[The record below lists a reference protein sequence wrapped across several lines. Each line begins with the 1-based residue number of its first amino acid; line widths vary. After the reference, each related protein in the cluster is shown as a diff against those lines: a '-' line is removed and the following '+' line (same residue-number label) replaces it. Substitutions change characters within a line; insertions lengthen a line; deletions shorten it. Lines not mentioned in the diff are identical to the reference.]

1 MIPTVAISLALL
13 AVLTGSEVLIA
24 QSPDVQ
30 RLYRKARADQAAGND
45 QAAVAD
51 YEKLLQLDP
60 SVAPAYNNLGRLL
73 YNLGRFS
80 EAIATLEKGLALQP
94 DMAPAQVLLGASY
107 LETGDPAKAL
117 APLQRGVQALP
128 DDRFARLT
136 LTRTLTALGRRDDA
150 VTELRTL
157 VAHDPKDQEA
167 WYLLGKLE
175 LEQSQAAFAQ
185 VQALDPN
192 SPLAHQ
198 ISGEIMESM
207 GNTPGAVAEYKAAIV
222 AAPENAP
229 AMEHLADIYW
239 TTGDFAHAREAY
251 TTLLAKQPGNC
262 KAHWRLANSLDE
274 LGETTEVAMTEIQT
288 ALKACPALPQAHA
301 ERARLFLRMKQPAEA
316 LPDLKFAEAAAPDEP
331 SVQRMLA
338 ETYRALGDRTRADEA
353 NLRFQHLVAA
363 EHAAKEQ
370 HAARVV
376 QANQ

>member
-1 MIPTVAISLALL
+1 MIRIVAISLLLL
-13 AVLTGSEVLIA
+13 AVLTGSQATSA
-24 QSPDVQ
+24 QSSEVQ
-30 RLYRKARADQAAGND
+30 RLYGKARADQAAGND

-51 YEKLLQLDP
+51 YEKLLRLDP

-73 YNLGRFS
+73 YNLGRFP

-94 DMAPAQVLLGASY
+94 DMAPAEVMLGAGY

-117 APLQRGVQALP
+117 PPLQKGVQALP

-150 VTELRTL
+150 VAELRTL
-157 VAHDPKDQEA
+157 LNRDPRDQQA

-185 VQALDPN
+185 VQAIDPN
-192 SPLAHQ
+192 SPLSHQ

-207 GNTPGAVAEYKAAIV
+207 GNTPGAVAEYKAAIA
-222 AAPENAP
+222 AAPDNP
-229 AMEHLADIYW
+229 AATEHLADLYW
-239 TTGDFAHAREAY
+239 TTGDFSHARESYVA
-251 TTLLAKQPGNC
+251 LLARQPGNC

-274 LGETTEVAMTEIQT
+274 LGEAPEAAMSEIQT
-288 ALKACPALPQAHA
+288 ALKDCPALPQAHA
-301 ERARLFLRMKQPAEA
+301 ERARLFLRMKRPAEA
-316 LPDLKFAEAAAPDEP
+316 LPDLQFAEAAAPDEP

-338 ETYRALGDRTRADEA
+338 ETYRALGDRAKADGA
-353 NLRFQHLVAA
+353 NLRFQQLVEA

-370 HAARVV
+370 HAAGVV

>member
-1 MIPTVAISLALL
+1 MIRTVAISLLLL
-13 AVLTGSEVLIA
+13 ALLTGSQTVSA
-24 QSPDVQ
+24 QSPEVQ
-30 RLYRKARADQAAGND
+30 RLYQKARADQAAGND

-51 YEKLLQLDP
+51 YQKLLHLDP

-73 YNLGRFS
+73 YNLGRFP

-94 DMAPAQVLLGASY
+94 DMAPAEVMLGASY

-117 APLQRGVQALP
+117 SPLQRGVQALP

-136 LTRTLTALGRRDDA
+136 LIRTFTALNRRDDA
-150 VTELRTL
+150 VAELRTL
-157 VAHDPKDQEA
+157 VTRDPKDQEA

-185 VQALDPN
+185 VQAIDPN

-207 GNTPGAVAEYKAAIV
+207 GNTPGAVAEYKAAIAAAHDNV
-222 AAPENAP
+222 A

-239 TTGDFAHAREAY
+239 TTGDYSHARDGY

-274 LGETTEVAMTEIQT
+274 LGEAAEAAMTEIQT
-288 ALKACPALPQAHA
+288 ALAACPALPQAHA
-301 ERARLFLRMKQPAEA
+301 ERARLYLRMKRPAEA
-316 LPDLKFAEAAAPDEP
+316 LPDLKLAEAAAPDEP

-338 ETYRALGDRTRADEA
+338 ETYRALGDRAKAEQA
-353 NLRFQHLVAA
+353 NLRFQQLVAA